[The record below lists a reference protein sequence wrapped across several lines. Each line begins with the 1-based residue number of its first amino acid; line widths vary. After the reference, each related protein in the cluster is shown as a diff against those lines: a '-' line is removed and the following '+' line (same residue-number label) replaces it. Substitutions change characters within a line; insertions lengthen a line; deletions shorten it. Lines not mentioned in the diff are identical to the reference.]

1 MAHLPAVNDQT
12 FDSEILKAP
21 AALVDFWAEW

>member
-1 MAHLPAVNDQT
+1 MSHLPAVTDQN
-12 FDSEILKAP
+12 FNAEVLQAP

>member
-1 MAHLPAVNDQT
+1 MAHLPAVTDQN
-12 FDSEILKAP
+12 FDAEVLKAP

>member
-1 MAHLPAVNDQT
+1 MSHLPAVNDKS
-12 FDSEILKAP
+12 FEAEVLRAP

>member
-1 MAHLPAVNDQT
+1 MAHLPAVNDQS
-12 FDSEILKAP
+12 FDAEVLKAT